1 MVFNLAKMQF
11 CNCKKNPLHRQYGLT
26 PPMPHKTNDMAW
38 EENFPREEKKRG
50 CQAAKSVIPIKLY
63 K

>member
-26 PPMPHKTNDMAW
+26 PPTPHKTNDMAW
-38 EENFPREEKKRG
+38 EENFPREEKNGDARQRK
-50 CQAAKSVIPIKLY
+50 A
-63 K
+63 